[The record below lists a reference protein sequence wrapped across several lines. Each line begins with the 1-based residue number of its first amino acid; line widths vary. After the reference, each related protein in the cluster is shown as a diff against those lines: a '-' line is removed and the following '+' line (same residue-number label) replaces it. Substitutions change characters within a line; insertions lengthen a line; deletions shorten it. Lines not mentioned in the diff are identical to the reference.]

1 MTIHIAGLTIEQSSN
16 GLYSINDLHKAS
28 GGLAK
33 HRPENWYRLQATINL
48 IGFLESQ
55 ALNQGSKNVIET
67 VSGRDIGSQEKNPCI
82 PIGDI
87 QGTFVCRELVV
98 AYATWISP
106 QFFAHVIRTFL
117 DVVDGVYE
125 RVNAQNKVIEQ
136 QTLQLDIFTGEL
148 ASMRK
153 RDQRGKNTLP
163 VLTGTEAHQAK
174 PLFDKLE
181 ADGYVIKREYMPTRT
196 QYVPTDKAYDEGLII
211 GVKNRTIHFTSK
223 VLQVLEMEVQS

>member
-33 HRPENWYRLQATINL
+33 HRPSQWLRLQATL
-48 IGFLESQ
+48 SLVSFLESQ
-55 ALNQGSKNVIET
+55 ALNQQSKNVIET
-67 VSGRDIGSQEKNPCI
+67 VSGRDVRSQEINQHI

-87 QGTFVCRELVV
+87 QGTFVCREMVV

-117 DVVDGVYE
+117 DVVDGVYA
-125 RVNAQNKVIEQ
+125 RVAEQDRIIEAK
-136 QTLQLDIFTGEL
+136 TLQLDLFTGEL

-153 RDQRGKNTLP
+153 RDPRSPETLP
-163 VLTGTEAHQAK
+163 VITGIEARNCKAMFDQLVQHGYLTANEYYPARIQYK
-174 PLFDKLE
+174 P
-181 ADGYVIKREYMPTRT
+181 T
-196 QYVPTDKAYDEGLII
+196 QLAMDAGII
-211 GVKNRTIHFTSK
+211 AGVKNRT
-223 VLQVLEMEVQS
+223 VLFNREVLTVLEGF

>member
-1 MTIHIAGLTIEQSSN
+1 MTISIAGLTIEQNGN

-28 GGLAK
+28 GGLMK
-33 HRPENWYRLQATINL
+33 HRPEKWFQLQSTTNFVRYQEDKL
-48 IGFLESQ
+48 KSQ
-55 ALNQGSKNVIET
+55 SLNQGNIKLVLET
-67 VSGRDIGSQEKNPCI
+67 VQGKGKQ
-82 PIGDI
+82 
-87 QGTFVCRELVV
+87 QGTFVSRKLVV
-98 AYATWISP
+98 AYAMWISP
-106 QFFAHVIRTFL
+106 AFADHVLDTFL

-125 RVNAQNKVIEQ
+125 KVAASDKLIEQ

-153 RDQRGKNTLP
+153 RDPRGKNTLP
-163 VLTGTEAHQAK
+163 VLTGTGAHQAK

-223 VLQVLEMEVQS
+223 VLEVLEMEAQP

>member
-153 RDQRGKNTLP
+153 RDPRGKNTLP

>member
-28 GGLAK
+28 GGMKKHQPDKWFQLQSTTNFVRYQEGKAK
-33 HRPENWYRLQATINL
+33 
-48 IGFLESQ
+48 SQ
-55 ALNQGSKNVIET
+55 AQNQGNGKVIET
-67 VSGRDIGSQEKNPCI
+67 FVG
-82 PIGDI
+82 GDI
-87 QGTFVCRELVV
+87 STPMRGTFVSRKLVV
-98 AYATWISP
+98 AYAMWISP
-106 QFFAHVIRTFL
+106 AFADHVLDTFL

-153 RDQRGKNTLP
+153 RDPRGKNTLP
-163 VLTGTEAHQAK
+163 VLTGTGAHQAK

-223 VLQVLEMEVQS
+223 VLQVLEMGVKS

>member
-16 GLYSINDLHKAS
+16 GLYSINDLHRAS

-48 IGFLESQ
+48 ISFLESQ
-55 ALNQGSKNVIET
+55 ALNQQSKNVIET
-67 VSGRDIGSQEKNPCI
+67 VSGKDAGSQEKNPCI

-117 DVVDGVYE
+117 DVVDGVYA
-125 RVNAQNKVIEQ
+125 RVAEQDRIIEEK
-136 QTLQLDIFTGEL
+136 TLQLDLFTGEL

-153 RDQRGKNTLP
+153 RDPRAPETLP
-163 VLTGTEAHQAK
+163 VITGTEARNCKAMFDQLVQHGYLTANEYYPARIQYK
-174 PLFDKLE
+174 P
-181 ADGYVIKREYMPTRT
+181 T
-196 QYVPTDKAYDEGLII
+196 QLAMDAGII
-211 GVKNRTIHFTSK
+211 AGVKNRT
-223 VLQVLEMEVQS
+223 VLFNPEVLTVLEGF

>member
-28 GGLAK
+28 GGMKK

-48 IGFLESQ
+48 ISFLESQ
-55 ALNQGSKNVIET
+55 AQNQGNGKVIET
-67 VSGRDIGSQEKNPCI
+67 VSGKDIGSQEKNQCI

-125 RVNAQNKVIEQ
+125 KVTASDKLIEQ

-153 RDQRGKNTLP
+153 RDPRGKNTLP
-163 VLTGTEAHQAK
+163 VLTGTGAHQAK

>member
-16 GLYSINDLHKAS
+16 GLYSINDIHRAS

-33 HRPENWYRLQATINL
+33 HRPSQWLRLQATL
-48 IGFLESQ
+48 SLVSFLESQ
-55 ALNQGSKNVIET
+55 ALNQQSKNVIET
-67 VSGRDIGSQEKNPCI
+67 VSGRDFRSQEINQHI

-117 DVVDGVYE
+117 DVVDGVYA
-125 RVNAQNKVIEQ
+125 RVAEQDRIIEAK
-136 QTLQLDIFTGEL
+136 TLQLDLFTGEL

-153 RDQRGKNTLP
+153 RDPRSPETLP
-163 VLTGTEAHQAK
+163 VITGIEARNCKAMFDQLVQHGYLTANEYYPARIQYK
-174 PLFDKLE
+174 P
-181 ADGYVIKREYMPTRT
+181 T
-196 QYVPTDKAYDEGLII
+196 QLAMDAGII
-211 GVKNRTIHFTSK
+211 AGVKNRTVLFTPE
-223 VLQVLEMEVQS
+223 VLTVLEGF

>member
-1 MTIHIAGLTIEQSSN
+1 MTISIAGLTIEQNGN
-16 GLYSINDLHKAS
+16 GLYSINDLHRAS

-48 IGFLESQ
+48 ISFLESQ
-55 ALNQGSKNVIET
+55 AQNQGNIKVIET
-67 VSGRDIGSQEKNPCI
+67 VSGKDIGSQEKNQCN

-125 RVNAQNKVIEQ
+125 KVTASDKLIEQ

-153 RDQRGKNTLP
+153 RDPRGKNTLP

-196 QYVPTDKAYDEGLII
+196 QYIPTDKAYDEGLII

-223 VLQVLEMEVQS
+223 VLEVLEMEGQS

>member
-16 GLYSINDLHKAS
+16 GLYSINDLHRAS
-28 GGLAK
+28 GGLKK
-33 HRPENWYRLQATINL
+33 HQPALWFQLQSTTNFVRYQESKSQAQNHKNINL
-48 IGFLESQ
+48 
-55 ALNQGSKNVIET
+55 VIET
-67 VSGRDIGSQEKNPCI
+67 IQGKGKS
-82 PIGDI
+82 
-87 QGTFVCRELVV
+87 QGTFVSRKLVV
-98 AYATWISP
+98 AYAMWISP
-106 QFFAHVIRTFL
+106 AFADHVLDTFL

-136 QTLQLDIFTGEL
+136 QTLQLDIFTGEI

-153 RDQRGKNTLP
+153 RDPRGKNTLP

-196 QYVPTDKAYDEGLII
+196 QYIPTDKAYDEGLII

-223 VLQVLEMEVQS
+223 VLEVLEMGVQS

>member
-16 GLYSINDLHKAS
+16 GLYSINDLHRAS
-28 GGLAK
+28 GGLKK
-33 HRPENWYRLQATINL
+33 HQPALWFQLQSTTNFVRYQESKSQAQNHKNINL
-48 IGFLESQ
+48 
-55 ALNQGSKNVIET
+55 VIET
-67 VSGRDIGSQEKNPCI
+67 IQGKGKA
-82 PIGDI
+82 
-87 QGTFVCRELVV
+87 QGTFVSRKLVV
-98 AYATWISP
+98 AYAMWISP
-106 QFFAHVIRTFL
+106 AFADHVLDTFL

-125 RVNAQNKVIEQ
+125 KVTASDKLIEQ

-153 RDQRGKNTLP
+153 RDPRGKNTLP
-163 VLTGTEAHQAK
+163 VLTGTGAHQAK

-223 VLQVLEMEVQS
+223 VLEVLEM

>member
-1 MTIHIAGLTIEQSSN
+1 MTISIAGLTIEQNGN
-16 GLYSINDLHKAS
+16 GLYSINDLHRAS
-28 GGLAK
+28 GGLKK
-33 HRPENWYRLQATINL
+33 HQPALWFQLQSTTNFVRYQESKSQAQNHKNINL
-48 IGFLESQ
+48 
-55 ALNQGSKNVIET
+55 VIET
-67 VSGRDIGSQEKNPCI
+67 
-82 PIGDI
+82 I
-87 QGTFVCRELVV
+87 QGKGKSQGTYVSRKLVV
-98 AYATWISP
+98 AYAMWISP
-106 QFFAHVIRTFL
+106 AFADHVLDTFL

-153 RDQRGKNTLP
+153 RDPRGKNTLP

-223 VLQVLEMEVQS
+223 VLEVLEMEVQS

>member
-1 MTIHIAGLTIEQSSN
+1 MTIHIAGLTINQSSN
-16 GLYSINDLHKAS
+16 GLYSINDLHQAS
-28 GGLAK
+28 GGMKK
-33 HRPENWYRLQATINL
+33 HQPDKWFQLQSTTNFVRYQEKKAR
-48 IGFLESQ
+48 SQ
-55 ALNQGSKNVIET
+55 ALNQGNINFVLET
-67 VSGRDIGSQEKNPCI
+67 VQGKGKS
-82 PIGDI
+82 
-87 QGTFVCRELVV
+87 QGTYVSRKLVV
-98 AYATWISP
+98 AYAMWISP
-106 QFFAHVIRTFL
+106 AFADHVLDTFL

-125 RVNAQNKVIEQ
+125 RVNTQNKVIEQ

-153 RDQRGKNTLP
+153 RDPRGKNTLP
-163 VLTGTEAHQAK
+163 VLTGTEAHQTK

-196 QYVPTDKAYDEGLII
+196 QYIPTDKAYDEGLII

>member
-1 MTIHIAGLTIEQSSN
+1 MTISIAGLTIEQNGN

-28 GGLAK
+28 GGLKKHQPALWFQLQSTTNFVRYQDEKAK
-33 HRPENWYRLQATINL
+33 
-48 IGFLESQ
+48 SQ
-55 ALNQGSKNVIET
+55 AQNHKNGKVIET
-67 VSGRDIGSQEKNPCI
+67 VYGGNDKTA
-82 PIGDI
+82 
-87 QGTFVCRELVV
+87 QGTFVSRKLVV
-98 AYATWISP
+98 AYAMWISP
-106 QFFAHVIRTFL
+106 AFADHVLDTFL

-125 RVNAQNKVIEQ
+125 KVTASDKLIEQ

-153 RDQRGKNTLP
+153 RDSRGKNTLL

-223 VLQVLEMEVQS
+223 VLQVLEMEVRS

>member
-33 HRPENWYRLQATINL
+33 HRPSQWLRLQATL
-48 IGFLESQ
+48 SLVSFLESQ
-55 ALNQGSKNVIET
+55 ALNQQSKNVIET
-67 VSGRDIGSQEKNPCI
+67 VSGRDVRSQEINQHI

-87 QGTFVCRELVV
+87 QGTFVCREMVV

-117 DVVDGVYE
+117 DVVDGVYA
-125 RVNAQNKVIEQ
+125 RVAEQDRIIEEK
-136 QTLQLDIFTGEL
+136 TLQLDIFTGEL

-153 RDQRGKNTLP
+153 RDPRAPETLP
-163 VLTGTEAHQAK
+163 VITGIEARNCKAMFDQLVEHGYLTANEYYPARIQYK
-174 PLFDKLE
+174 P
-181 ADGYVIKREYMPTRT
+181 T
-196 QYVPTDKAYDEGLII
+196 QLAMDAGII
-211 GVKNRTIHFTSK
+211 AGVKNRT
-223 VLQVLEMEVQS
+223 VLFNPEVLTVLEGF

>member
-1 MTIHIAGLTIEQSSN
+1 MTISIAGLTIEQSSN
-16 GLYSINDLHKAS
+16 GLYSINDLHRAS

-48 IGFLESQ
+48 ISFLESQ

-67 VSGRDIGSQEKNPCI
+67 VSGKDIGSQEKNPCI

-153 RDQRGKNTLP
+153 RDPRSPETLP
-163 VLTGTEAHQAK
+163 VITGIEARNCKAMFDQLVEHGYLTASEYYPARIQYK
-174 PLFDKLE
+174 P
-181 ADGYVIKREYMPTRT
+181 T
-196 QYVPTDKAYDEGLII
+196 QKAMDAGII
-211 GVKNRTIHFTSK
+211 AGVKNRT
-223 VLQVLEMEVQS
+223 VLFNREVLTVLEGF